1 MESTLNSYY
10 YPELEKLKAEYEN
23 ARDEVT
29 PKLSDLKYHTN
40 DYYYKITPFDYD
52 SMTIEASA
60 KVNGVPYYFQVIKD
74 DVGEPKI
81 SSIVVYPHDL
91 RNPVNEPFKYFQST
105 ELTDEEIAEAKEL
118 VQSFLEETG
127 MTNVKIKSI
136 QKRGGDGSYA
146 LIIYCSPTFGELS
159 LVSDAN
165 YWTFHSDAGKYGS
178 SEEQYVYS
186 YANTEIDFD
195 VSNGQ
200 IMEFSYR
207 SPMEA
212 EVLNENVQLKDYDS
226 IVNAIKTQLEIMWT
240 RNRFLDM
247 EEGILS
253 SSFDDCTV
261 DAEVNV
267 TRIELNLIRVRVRD
281 EPGSYYLLP
290 AWVAYGSFTRHSIT
304 LPNGTE
310 MTSDYSESL
319 PLFAINAVDG
329 SVINTAQ
336 GY

>member
-1 MESTLNSYY
+1 M
-10 YPELEKLKAEYEN
+10 
-23 ARDEVT
+23 
-29 PKLSDLKYHTN
+29 
-40 DYYYKITPFDYD
+40 
-52 SMTIEASA
+52 
-60 KVNGVPYYFQVIKD
+60 
-74 DVGEPKI
+74 
-81 SSIVVYPHDL
+81 
-91 RNPVNEPFKYFQST
+91 
-105 ELTDEEIAEAKEL
+105 
-118 VQSFLEETG
+118 
-127 MTNVKIKSI
+127 
-136 QKRGGDGSYA
+136 
-146 LIIYCSPTFGELS
+146 
-159 LVSDAN
+159 
-165 YWTFHSDAGKYGS
+165 
-178 SEEQYVYS
+178 SEEQYADS
-186 YANTEIDFD
+186 YANTEIEFD
-195 VSNGQ
+195 VSKGQ
-200 IMEFSYR
+200 LMGFVYI

-290 AWVAYGSFTRHSIT
+290 AWVAYGSFNLRNIT
-304 LPNGTE
+304 MPNGTE
-310 MTSDYSESL
+310 VSENYSETL